1 MYKCVFVI
9 LHYLNIEET
18 RDCIASLKKC
28 TSVEDIVV
36 VDNASPN
43 GSGKALQTEFIK
55 DQKVHIILNR
65 ENSGFAEG
73 NNIGYRYAKQKLG
86 ANFIV
91 CINNDTIIDD
101 ESFIEKIYT
110 IYQNS
115 KFDVLGPDVFNPIS
129 QVHQS
134 PIRGH
139 CMTEADLK
147 FILRNLRKV
156 QVVIYAK
163 QFLSMLHL
171 RSYTNQKDNLNT
183 QKQLSPSSDVVIHG
197 ACVIYGPGYIQ
208 NENNAFVNG
217 TFMYFEEDLL
227 KLQCVLH
234 DYKMLFDPQIGIL
247 HLEGKS
253 TASSVKSNFRKDLF
267 VLKQSK
273 KSLKVCKLM
282 LKRAGLING
291 EI

>member
-18 RDCIASLKKC
+18 RDCIASIKRC
-28 TSVEDIVV
+28 TSSVDIVV

-43 GSGKALQTEFIK
+43 GSGKKLQAEFIR
-55 DQKVHIILNR
+55 DQKIHIVLNP
-65 ENSGFAEG
+65 ENGGFAEG

-86 ANFIV
+86 ADFVV

-101 ESFIEKIYT
+101 ECFIDKILT

-134 PIRGH
+134 PVREH

-147 FILRNLRKV
+147 VIMRNFRKV

-171 RSYTNQKDNLNT
+171 RSYTNQNKELRP

-197 ACVIYGPGYIQ
+197 ACVIYGPRYVK
-208 NENNAFVNG
+208 NEDNAFVDG

-234 DYKMLFDPQIGIL
+234 GYKMLFDPQIRIL

-253 TASSVKSNFRKDLF
+253 TSSSIKSNFKKDLF
-267 VLKQSK
+267 VLEQSK
-273 KSLKVCKLM
+273 KSLKVCKSM
-282 LKRAGLING
+282 LKRAGLSKW
-291 EI
+291 